1 MESKDTRRWILLATI
16 LGSSLT
22 FIDATVV
29 NIALPALQENLDANV
44 TDVQWV
50 IEGYVL
56 MLAALILV
64 SGSLGDSYGRKRIF
78 IMGVILFTGTS
89 LWCGLAGSIQELIIA
104 RIFQGIGGA
113 LIIPSS
119 LAILSSSFDD
129 NERGKAIGTWSSF
142 TAITAAL
149 GPLLGGWLI
158 ENYSWRWIFFINLP
172 VAVIVLYSTTKIS
185 ENRSEDRSKKLDWVG
200 ATLVTL
206 GLGAIVYGLVESAQ
220 LGLGSSEVI
229 TLELI
234 GVLLIGIFLIVESK
248 IENPMMP
255 LKLFKSRMFSGSNVL
270 TFFLYAALSGAFFF
284 FPFNLIQLQG
294 YTATEAGAAFLPFV
308 ILIFLLSRWAGG
320 LVDKYG
326 AKFPLIIGPLI
337 VSAGYLLYAVPGI
350 GGSYW
355 ETFFPAIVTVGIG
368 MGISVAPLTT
378 SVMSSVSQDH
388 SGLASGI
395 NNAVAR
401 TAGLLAIAVMGII
414 VVYDFNLNLDI
425 ELDRIEM
432 STELKEYINSE
443 RINLAGIQ
451 IPEGVD
457 IETEGKIRKAIN
469 ISFLSAFRMVMII
482 SALLALASS
491 FTALLSISGKKKS
504 ISEES
509 FYL

>member
-50 IEGYVL
+50 IEGYAL

>member
-1 MESKDTRRWILLATI
+1 VESKETGRWVLLATI

-29 NIALPALQENLDANV
+29 NVALPALQENLDANV

-50 IEGYVL
+50 IEGYAL
-56 MLAALILV
+56 MLASLILV

-113 LIIPSS
+113 MIVPSS

-129 NERGKAIGTWSSF
+129 NERGKAIGMWSSF

-172 VAVIVLYSTTKIS
+172 IAVIVLYSTTKIS
-185 ENRSEDRSKKLDWVG
+185 ENKSKDQSKKLDWVG

-308 ILIFLLSRWAGG
+308 ILISLLSRWAGG

-414 VVYDFNLNLDI
+414 VVYDFNLNLDL

-451 IPEGVD
+451 IPEGLD
-457 IETEGKIRKAIN
+457 IETEGKIQKAIN
-469 ISFLSAFRMVMII
+469 ISFLSAFRLAMII

-504 ISEES
+504 ISE
-509 FYL
+509 

>member
-50 IEGYVL
+50 IEGYAL

-504 ISEES
+504 ISE
-509 FYL
+509 

>member
-1 MESKDTRRWILLATI
+1 MGSKDTGRWVLLATI

-29 NIALPALQENLDANV
+29 NVALPALQENLDANV

-50 IEGYVL
+50 IEGYAL
-56 MLAALILV
+56 MLASLILV

-113 LIIPSS
+113 MIVPSS

-129 NERGKAIGTWSSF
+129 NERGKAIGMWSSF

-172 VAVIVLYSTTKIS
+172 IAVIVLYSTTKIS

-308 ILIFLLSRWAGG
+308 ILISLLSRWAGG

-414 VVYDFNLNLDI
+414 VVYDFNLNLDL

-451 IPEGVD
+451 IPEGLD
-457 IETEGKIRKAIN
+457 IETEGKIQKAIN
-469 ISFLSAFRMVMII
+469 ISFLSAFRLAMII

-504 ISEES
+504 ISE
-509 FYL
+509 

>member
-504 ISEES
+504 ISE
-509 FYL
+509 

>member
-1 MESKDTRRWILLATI
+1 MLLESRNRNRWVLLATI
-16 LGSSLT
+16 LGSSLP

-29 NIALPALQENLDANV
+29 NVALPALQANLGANV

-50 IEGYVL
+50 IEGYAL
-56 MLAALILV
+56 MLASLILV
-64 SGSLGDSYGRKRIF
+64 SGSLGDSYGRKRVF
-78 IMGVILFTGTS
+78 IIGVILFTVTS
-89 LWCGLAGSIQELIIA
+89 LWCGLARSIEELIIA
-104 RIFQGIGGA
+104 RTCQGIGGA

-119 LAILSSSFDD
+119 LAILSSSFSDD
-129 NERGKAIGTWSSF
+129 ERGKAIGTWSSF
-142 TAITAAL
+142 TAMTAAL

-158 ENYSWRWIFFINLP
+158 ENYSWRLIFFINLP
-172 VAVIVLYSTTKIS
+172 IAAIVLYSTTKIS
-185 ENRSEDRSKKLDWVG
+185 ESRNEDQTQKLDWIG

-220 LGLGSSEVI
+220 LGLGSIEVI
-229 TLELI
+229 TLELT
-234 GVLLIGIFLIVESK
+234 GVLLIGIFLLVESK
-248 IENPMMP
+248 IKNPMMP
-255 LKLFKSRMFSGSNVL
+255 LKLFKSKMFSGSNVL
-270 TFFLYAALSGAFFF
+270 TFFLYSALSGALFF

-308 ILIFLLSRWAGG
+308 ILISLLSRWAGG
-320 LVDKYG
+320 LVDRYG
-326 AKFPLIIGPLI
+326 AKLPLIIGPLI
-337 VSAGYLLYAVPGI
+337 VSAGYLLYALPGI

-414 VVYDFNLNLDI
+414 VLHDFNLNLDI
-425 ELDRIEM
+425 ELDRINM
-432 STELKEYINSE
+432 STELREQIDSE
-443 RINLAGIQ
+443 RINLAGIK
-451 IPEGVD
+451 IPEGV
-457 IETEGKIRKAIN
+457 EMVTAGKIQNAIK
-469 ISFLSAFRMVMII
+469 ISFLSAFRLVMII

-504 ISEES
+504 LNE
-509 FYL
+509 

>member
-1 MESKDTRRWILLATI
+1 MESKDTARWVLLATI

-29 NIALPALQENLDANV
+29 NVALPALQANLDANV

-50 IEGYVL
+50 IEGYAL
-56 MLAALILV
+56 MLASLILV

-78 IMGVILFTGTS
+78 IIGVILFTGTS
-89 LWCGLAGSIQELIIA
+89 LWCGLARSIQELIIA
-104 RIFQGIGGA
+104 RTFQGIGGA
-113 LIIPSS
+113 LIVPSS

-172 VAVIVLYSTTKIS
+172 IAVIVLYSTTKIP
-185 ENRSEDRSKKLDWVG
+185 EIKSKDQSNKLDWVG

-229 TLELI
+229 ALELV

-255 LKLFKSRMFSGSNVL
+255 LKLFKSKMFSGSNVL

-284 FPFNLIQLQG
+284 LPFNLIQLQG

-308 ILIFLLSRWAGG
+308 ILLALLSRWAGG

-326 AKFPLIIGPLI
+326 AKVPLIIGPLI
-337 VSAGYLLYAVPGI
+337 VSIGYLLYAVPGI

-368 MGISVAPLTT
+368 MGITVAPLTT

-388 SGLASGI
+388 SGLASGV

-414 VVYDFNLNLDI
+414 VLYDFNLNLDI

-432 STELKEYINSE
+432 STELKEYIDSE

-451 IPEGVD
+451 IPEGVE
-457 IETEGKIRKAIN
+457 IETKKKIQKAIN
-469 ISFLSAFRMVMII
+469 ISFLSAFRTAMII

-491 FTALLSISGKKKS
+491 FAALLSISGKKKS
-504 ISEES
+504 IDK
-509 FYL
+509 

>member
-1 MESKDTRRWILLATI
+1 VESKETGRWVLLATI

-29 NIALPALQENLDANV
+29 NVALPALQENLDANV

-50 IEGYVL
+50 IEGYAL
-56 MLAALILV
+56 MLASLILV

-113 LIIPSS
+113 MIVPSS

-129 NERGKAIGTWSSF
+129 NERGKAIGMWSSF

-172 VAVIVLYSTTKIS
+172 IAVIVLYSTTKIS
-185 ENRSEDRSKKLDWVG
+185 ENKSKDQSKKLDWVG

-308 ILIFLLSRWAGG
+308 ILISLLSRWAGG

-337 VSAGYLLYAVPGI
+337 
-350 GGSYW
+350 
-355 ETFFPAIVTVGIG
+355 
-368 MGISVAPLTT
+368 
-378 SVMSSVSQDH
+378 
-388 SGLASGI
+388 SGC
-395 NNAVAR
+395 V
-401 TAGLLAIAVMGII
+401 
-414 VVYDFNLNLDI
+414 
-425 ELDRIEM
+425 
-432 STELKEYINSE
+432 
-443 RINLAGIQ
+443 Q
-451 IPEGVD
+451 IPST
-457 IETEGKIRKAIN
+457 IT
-469 ISFLSAFRMVMII
+469 LSP
-482 SALLALASS
+482 
-491 FTALLSISGKKKS
+491 
-504 ISEES
+504 
-509 FYL
+509 

>member
-1 MESKDTRRWILLATI
+1 MESKDRNRWVLLSTI

-29 NIALPALQENLDANV
+29 NVALPALQANLDANV

-50 IEGYVL
+50 IEGYAL
-56 MLAALILV
+56 MLASLILV

-78 IMGVILFTGTS
+78 ITGVVLFTIAS
-89 LWCGLAGSIQELIIA
+89 LWCGLARDIQELIIA
-104 RIFQGIGGA
+104 RTFQGIGGA

-129 NERGKAIGTWSSF
+129 NERGKAIGTWSSL
-142 TAITAAL
+142 TAVTAAL

-158 ENYSWRWIFFINLP
+158 ENYSWRWIFFINIP
-172 VAVIVLYSTTKIS
+172 IAVIVLYATTKIPDNQ
-185 ENRSEDRSKKLDWVG
+185 NRDFSQKLDWVG
-200 ATLVTL
+200 AILVTL
-206 GLGAIVYGLVESAQ
+206 GLGAIVYGLIESPQ
-220 LGLGSSEVI
+220 LGLGSFEVI
-229 TLELI
+229 TLELV
-234 GVLLIGIFLIVESK
+234 GALLIGAFLIVESK
-248 IENPMMP
+248 IKNPMMP
-255 LKLFKSRMFSGSNVL
+255 LGLFKSKMFSGSNIL
-270 TFFLYAALSGAFFF
+270 TFFLYAALSGALFF

-308 ILIFLLSRWAGG
+308 ILISLLSRWAGG

-326 AKFPLIIGPLI
+326 AKLPLVIGPLI
-337 VSAGYLLYAVPGI
+337 VSVGYLLYALPGI

-414 VVYDFNLNLDI
+414 VLHDFNLNLDK
-425 ELDRIEM
+425 ELSRIEM
-432 STELKEYINSE
+432 STELRDYIDLE

-451 IPEGVD
+451 LPESVE
-457 IETEGKIRKAIN
+457 IETAGKIRAAIN
-469 ISFLSAFRMVMII
+469 VSFLSAFRMVMII

-491 FTALLSISGKKKS
+491 FTAFLSISGKKKS
-504 ISEES
+504 NDK
-509 FYL
+509 

>member
-1 MESKDTRRWILLATI
+1 MESKETGRWVLLATI

-29 NIALPALQENLDANV
+29 NVALPALQENLDANV

-50 IEGYVL
+50 IEGYAL
-56 MLAALILV
+56 MLASLILV

-89 LWCGLAGSIQELIIA
+89 LWCGLARSIEELIIA

-113 LIIPSS
+113 LIVPSS

-129 NERGKAIGTWSSF
+129 KERGKAIGTWSSF

-172 VAVIVLYSTTKIS
+172 IAVIVLYSTTKIPEIKS
-185 ENRSEDRSKKLDWVG
+185 KDQSKKLDWVG

-308 ILIFLLSRWAGG
+308 ILISLLSRWAGG

-451 IPEGVD
+451 IPEGLD
-457 IETEGKIRKAIN
+457 IETEGKIQKAIN

-491 FTALLSISGKKKS
+491 LTALLSISGKKKS
-504 ISEES
+504 ISE
-509 FYL
+509 

>member
-1 MESKDTRRWILLATI
+1 MGSKDTGRWVLLATI

-29 NIALPALQENLDANV
+29 NVALPALQENLDANV

-50 IEGYVL
+50 IASYAL
-56 MLAALILV
+56 MLASLILV

-113 LIIPSS
+113 MIVPSS

-172 VAVIVLYSTTKIS
+172 IAVIVLYSTTKIS

-308 ILIFLLSRWAGG
+308 ILISLLSRWAGG

-414 VVYDFNLNLDI
+414 VVYDFNLNLDL

-451 IPEGVD
+451 IPEGLD
-457 IETEGKIRKAIN
+457 IETEGKIQKAIN
-469 ISFLSAFRMVMII
+469 ISFLSAFRLAMII

-504 ISEES
+504 ISE
-509 FYL
+509 

>member
-1 MESKDTRRWILLATI
+1 MGKLVESKDTRRWILLATI

-50 IEGYVL
+50 IEGYAL

-504 ISEES
+504 ISE
-509 FYL
+509 

>member
-1 MESKDTRRWILLATI
+1 MESRNRNRWVLLATI
-16 LGSSLT
+16 LGSSLP

-29 NIALPALQENLDANV
+29 NVALPALQANLGANV

-50 IEGYVL
+50 IEGYAL
-56 MLAALILV
+56 MLASLILV
-64 SGSLGDSYGRKRIF
+64 SGSLGDSYGRKRVF
-78 IMGVILFTGTS
+78 IIGVILFTVTS
-89 LWCGLAGSIQELIIA
+89 LWCGLARDVQELIIA
-104 RIFQGIGGA
+104 RTCQGIGGA

-119 LAILSSSFDD
+119 LAILSSSFSDD
-129 NERGKAIGTWSSF
+129 ERGKAIGTWSSF

-158 ENYSWRWIFFINLP
+158 ENYSWRLIFFINLP
-172 VAVIVLYSTTKIS
+172 IAAIVLYSTTKIS
-185 ENRSEDRSKKLDWVG
+185 ESRNEDQTQKLDWVG

-220 LGLGSSEVI
+220 LGLGSIEVI
-229 TLELI
+229 TLEFT
-234 GVLLIGIFLIVESK
+234 GVLLIGIFLLVESK
-248 IENPMMP
+248 IKNPMMP
-255 LKLFKSRMFSGSNVL
+255 LKLFKSKMFSGSNVL
-270 TFFLYAALSGAFFF
+270 TFFLYAALSGALFF

-308 ILIFLLSRWAGG
+308 ILISLLSRWAGG

-326 AKFPLIIGPLI
+326 AKLPLIIGPLI
-337 VSAGYLLYAVPGI
+337 VSAGYLLYALPGI

-414 VVYDFNLNLDI
+414 VLHDFNLNLDI

-432 STELKEYINSE
+432 SAELRDQIDSE
-443 RINLAGIQ
+443 RINLAGIK
-451 IPEGVD
+451 IPEGV
-457 IETEGKIRKAIN
+457 EMVTAGKIQNAIK
-469 ISFLSAFRMVMII
+469 ISFLSAFRLVMII

-504 ISEES
+504 LNE
-509 FYL
+509 

>member
-1 MESKDTRRWILLATI
+1 MLLESRNRNRWVLLATI
-16 LGSSLT
+16 LGSSLP

-29 NIALPALQENLDANV
+29 NVALPALQANLGANV

-50 IEGYVL
+50 IEGYAL
-56 MLAALILV
+56 MLASLILV
-64 SGSLGDSYGRKRIF
+64 SGSLGDSYGRKRVF
-78 IMGVILFTGTS
+78 IIGIILCTVTS
-89 LWCGLAGSIQELIIA
+89 LWCGLARGIEELIIA
-104 RIFQGIGGA
+104 RTCQGIGGA

-119 LAILSSSFDD
+119 LAILSSSFSDD
-129 NERGKAIGTWSSF
+129 ERGKAIGTWSSF

-158 ENYSWRWIFFINLP
+158 ENYSWRLIFFINLP
-172 VAVIVLYSTTKIS
+172 IAAIVLYSTTKIS
-185 ENRSEDRSKKLDWVG
+185 ESRNEDQTQKLDWVG

-220 LGLGSSEVI
+220 LGLGSIEVI
-229 TLELI
+229 TLEFT
-234 GVLLIGIFLIVESK
+234 GVLLIGIFLLVESK
-248 IENPMMP
+248 IKNPMMP
-255 LKLFKSRMFSGSNVL
+255 LKLFKSKMFSGSNVL
-270 TFFLYAALSGAFFF
+270 TFFLYAALSGALFF

-308 ILIFLLSRWAGG
+308 ILISLLSRWAGG

-326 AKFPLIIGPLI
+326 AKLPLIIGPLI
-337 VSAGYLLYAVPGI
+337 VSAGYLLYALPGI

-414 VVYDFNLNLDI
+414 VLHDFNLNLDI

-432 STELKEYINSE
+432 SAELRDQIDSE
-443 RINLAGIQ
+443 RINLAGIK
-451 IPEGVD
+451 IPEGV
-457 IETEGKIRKAIN
+457 EMVTAGKIQNAIK
-469 ISFLSAFRMVMII
+469 ISFLSAFRLVMII

-504 ISEES
+504 LNE
-509 FYL
+509 

>member
-1 MESKDTRRWILLATI
+1 MLLESRNRNRWVLLATI
-16 LGSSLT
+16 LGSSLP

-29 NIALPALQENLDANV
+29 NIALPALQANLGANV

-50 IEGYVL
+50 IEGYAL
-56 MLAALILV
+56 MLASLILV
-64 SGSLGDSYGRKRIF
+64 SGSLGDAYGRKRVF
-78 IMGVILFTGTS
+78 IIGVILFTVTS
-89 LWCGLAGSIQELIIA
+89 LWCGLARDIEELIIA
-104 RIFQGIGGA
+104 RTCQGIGGA

-119 LAILSSSFDD
+119 LAILSSSFSDD
-129 NERGKAIGTWSSF
+129 ERGKAIGTWSSF
-142 TAITAAL
+142 TAMTAAL

-158 ENYSWRWIFFINLP
+158 ENYSWRLIFFINLP
-172 VAVIVLYSTTKIS
+172 IAAIVLYSTTKIS
-185 ENRSEDRSKKLDWVG
+185 ESRNEDQTQKLDWVG

-220 LGLGSSEVI
+220 LGLGSIEVI
-229 TLELI
+229 TLELT
-234 GVLLIGIFLIVESK
+234 GVLLIGIFLIYESK
-248 IENPMMP
+248 IKNPMMP
-255 LKLFKSRMFSGSNVL
+255 LKLFKSKMFSGSNVL
-270 TFFLYAALSGAFFF
+270 TFFLYSALSGALFF

-308 ILIFLLSRWAGG
+308 ILISLLSRWAGG

-326 AKFPLIIGPLI
+326 AKLPLIIGPLI
-337 VSAGYLLYAVPGI
+337 VSAGYLLYALPGI

-414 VVYDFNLNLDI
+414 VLHDFNLNLDI
-425 ELDRIEM
+425 ELDKIEM
-432 STELKEYINSE
+432 SAELKDQIDSE
-443 RINLAGIQ
+443 RINLAGIK
-451 IPEGVD
+451 IPEGV
-457 IETEGKIRKAIN
+457 EMVTAGEIRSAIN
-469 ISFLSAFRMVMII
+469 ISFLSAFRLVMII
-482 SALLALASS
+482 SAFLALASS
-491 FTALLSISGKKKS
+491 FTAVLSISGKKKS
-504 ISEES
+504 LNE
-509 FYL
+509 

>member
-1 MESKDTRRWILLATI
+1 MESKETGRWVLLATI

-29 NIALPALQENLDANV
+29 NVALPALQENLDANV

-50 IEGYVL
+50 IEGYAL
-56 MLAALILV
+56 MLASLILV

-104 RIFQGIGGA
+104 RTFQGIGGA
-113 LIIPSS
+113 LIVPSS

-172 VAVIVLYSTTKIS
+172 IAVIVLYSTTKIS

-308 ILIFLLSRWAGG
+308 ILISLLSRWAGG

-451 IPEGVD
+451 IPEGLD
-457 IETEGKIRKAIN
+457 IETEGKIQKAIN
-469 ISFLSAFRMVMII
+469 ISFLSAFRLAMII

-504 ISEES
+504 ISE
-509 FYL
+509 

>member
-229 TLELI
+229 ALELI

-255 LKLFKSRMFSGSNVL
+255 LKLFKSRTFSGSNVL

-504 ISEES
+504 ISE
-509 FYL
+509 